1 MDGKIL
7 QRVTC
12 IVINGSGEV
21 GKDTLIHSFVAHP
34 FPGIDNTVD
43 SSLGKSSA
51 GEYVYNI
58 SSVDQVKVAAEILGW
73 DSKYKTSTDR
83 RFLHDLKE
91 CSIRYNDG
99 PTSYIMSFLTS
110 LEDEC
115 LASDMFAVVFVHIRE
130 PAEIYKLRRA
140 VSSNLAYTKFRSLL
154 VKDVSTVNKY
164 KNGADDVVDNYYYN
178 YTFVYDKSNALF
190 EETAQRFDHTI
201 RHLIVDN
208 SI

>member
-21 GKDTLIHSFVAHP
+21 GKDTLICSLVNQLKEV
-34 FPGIDNTVD
+34 DNNVD
-43 SSLGKSSA
+43 SCLGKSFA
-51 GEYVYNI
+51 GDYIYNI
-58 SSVDQVKVAAEILGW
+58 SSVDQVKAAAEILGW
-73 DSKYKTSTDR
+73 NSEYKTSADR
-83 RFLHDLKE
+83 QFLHDLKE

-99 PTSYIMSFLTS
+99 PTSYIMSFLTR

-115 LASDMFAVVFVHIRE
+115 LAFNMFAVVFVHIRE
-130 PAEIYKLRRA
+130 PSEIYKLRRA

-164 KNGADDVVDNYYYN
+164 KNGADDVVDNYPYN
-178 YTFVYDKSNALF
+178 HMFVYDKSNAVF
-190 EETAQRFDHTI
+190 EETAQRFDQTI
-201 RHLIVDN
+201 RHLIIDN
-208 SI
+208 NV

>member
-21 GKDTLIHSFVAHP
+21 GKDTLIRSLVAHP
-34 FPGIDNTVD
+34 SSGMDNTVD
-43 SSLGKSSA
+43 NCLGKSAA
-51 GEYVYNI
+51 GDYIYNI
-58 SSVDQVKVAAEILGW
+58 SSVDQVKEAAKILGW
-73 DSKYKTSTDR
+73 NSEYKTSDDR
-83 RFLHDLKE
+83 QFLHDLKE

-99 PTSYIMSFLTS
+99 PTSYIMSFLTT
-110 LEDEC
+110 LEDKC
-115 LASDMFAVVFVHIRE
+115 VASDMFAVVFVHIRE
-130 PAEIYKLRRA
+130 PDEIYKLRRA

-208 SI
+208 NV

>member
-21 GKDTLIHSFVAHP
+21 GKDTLIRSLVAHP
-34 FPGIDNTVD
+34 FQGVDDTVA
-43 SSLGKSSA
+43 SCLGKSSA
-51 GEYVYNI
+51 GDYIYNI
-58 SSVDQVKVAAEILGW
+58 SSVDQVKAAAKILGW
-73 DSKYKTSTDR
+73 NSEYKTSADR
-83 RFLHDLKE
+83 QFLHDLKE

-99 PTSYIMSFLTS
+99 PTSYIMSFLTR

-115 LASDMFAVVFVHIRE
+115 LASNMLAVVFVHIRE

-154 VKDVSTVNKY
+154 VKDESTVNTY
-164 KNGADDVVDNYYYN
+164 KNGADDVVDNYHYN
-178 YTFVYDKSNALF
+178 CTFVHDKSNALF
-190 EETAQRFDHTI
+190 EETAQRFDQTI

-208 SI
+208 DV

>member
-1 MDGKIL
+1 MDGEIL

-21 GKDTLIHSFVAHP
+21 GKDTLIRSFVAHP
-34 FPGIDNTVD
+34 FPSIDNTVD

-58 SSVDQVKVAAEILGW
+58 SSVDQVKAAAKILGW
-73 DSKYKTSTDR
+73 NSEYKTSADR
-83 RFLHDLKE
+83 QFLHDLKE

>member
-21 GKDTLIHSFVAHP
+21 GKDTLIRSLITYPLRGENNQV
-34 FPGIDNTVD
+34 NTC
-43 SSLGKSSA
+43 LGKSAA
-51 GEYVYNI
+51 GDYIYNI
-58 SSVDQVKVAAEILGW
+58 SSVDQVKAAAEILGW
-73 DSKYKTSTDR
+73 NSKYKTSADR
-83 RFLHDLKE
+83 QFLHDLKE

-99 PTSYIMSFLTS
+99 PTCYIMSLLTK
-110 LEDEC
+110 LEEEC

-130 PAEIYKLRRA
+130 PDEIYKLRRA

-154 VKDVSTVNKY
+154 VKDVSTVNTY
-164 KNGADDVVDNYYYN
+164 ENGADDVVDNYYYN

-190 EETAQRFDHTI
+190 EETSQRFDHTI

-208 SI
+208 NV